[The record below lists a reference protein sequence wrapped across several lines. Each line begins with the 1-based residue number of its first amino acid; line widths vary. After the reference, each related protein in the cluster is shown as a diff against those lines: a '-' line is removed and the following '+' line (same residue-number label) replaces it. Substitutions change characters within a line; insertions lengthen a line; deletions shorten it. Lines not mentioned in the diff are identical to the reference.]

1 MNNKQKF
8 QHYAFLIIGYAAGT
22 SVAGLIV
29 YTFILAFQNL

>member
-8 QHYAFLIIGYAAGT
+8 QHYIFLVVGYTAGT

-29 YTFILAFQNL
+29 YTFILAYQNL